1 MSPEFHVLKQSSSP
15 PELPRPVRDML
26 ASAPHRGGQLNN
38 WIFRAAKALHKYRSP
53 DEIVDLLYAA
63 TQGEPLQRGEI
74 ERAVRRSAPGG
85 SVVIHTADGASQPAW
100 PGVDHELCAKII
112 SEADGYGLYDLWERS
127 PVRFEDDQQH
137 SEEIIDILFPGDPL
151 LCCGTSNSA
160 FNTKRREDW
169 RGQLDRLALIVPS
182 PMGARLGVTTE
193 QDRKISEHSKA
204 STGPRRFLIVEGDS
218 GTADE
223 QVAILL
229 HLSKHAPLVLVVHSG
244 RRSLHGWV
252 SCQGASEEAMLKFM
266 RYAVSLGACR
276 GPWTRSQFV
285 RMPDGTR
292 ETGERQVVYFFDP
305 QKV

>member
-151 LCCGTSNSA
+151 L
-160 FNTKRREDW
+160 
-169 RGQLDRLALIVPS
+169 
-182 PMGARLGVTTE
+182 
-193 QDRKISEHSKA
+193 
-204 STGPRRFLIVEGDS
+204 
-218 GTADE
+218 
-223 QVAILL
+223 
-229 HLSKHAPLVLVVHSG
+229 
-244 RRSLHGWV
+244 
-252 SCQGASEEAMLKFM
+252 
-266 RYAVSLGACR
+266 
-276 GPWTRSQFV
+276 
-285 RMPDGTR
+285 
-292 ETGERQVVYFFDP
+292 
-305 QKV
+305 